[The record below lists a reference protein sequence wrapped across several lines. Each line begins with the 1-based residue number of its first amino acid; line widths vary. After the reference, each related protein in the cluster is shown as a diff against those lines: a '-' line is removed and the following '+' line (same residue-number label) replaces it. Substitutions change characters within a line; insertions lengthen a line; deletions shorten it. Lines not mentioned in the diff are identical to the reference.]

1 MVLKIYVDEKPIYLT
16 DKLTEQLEKKIVQS
30 DIIYITKKKKIDAI
44 AILTD
49 LKQADKKAAIVL
61 QTDFEKLKSS
71 FFKQFEII
79 EAGGGIVQNDDKAIL
94 FIFRRGKWD
103 LPKGKLEE
111 GETIEQCA
119 AREIEEETGLEQLTL
134 HKKVGETYHIYK
146 ENGKDILKISHW
158 FYFTSA
164 GTKKTVPQKEE
175 DIEEVKWVSTRNI
188 KEPMA
193 NTYKNIKDIM
203 TVFFDTP

>member
-1 MVLKIYVDEKPIYLT
+1 MAVV
-16 DKLTEQLEKKIVQS
+16 
-30 DIIYITKKKKIDAI
+30 
-44 AILTD
+44 
-49 LKQADKKAAIVL
+49 VL
-61 QTDFEKLKSS
+61 QKDFEKLKSS

-79 EAGGGIVQNDDKAIL
+79 EAAGGIVQNDDKAIL

-103 LPKGKLEE
+103 LPKGKLEK
-111 GETIEQCA
+111 GETIEFCA
-119 AREIEEETGLEQLTL
+119 EREIEEETGLKQLTL
-134 HKKVGETYHIYK
+134 HKKVGETYHIYN

-164 GTKKTVPQKEE
+164 GTKKTVPQVEE

-193 NTYKNIKDIM
+193 NTYKNIKDIL